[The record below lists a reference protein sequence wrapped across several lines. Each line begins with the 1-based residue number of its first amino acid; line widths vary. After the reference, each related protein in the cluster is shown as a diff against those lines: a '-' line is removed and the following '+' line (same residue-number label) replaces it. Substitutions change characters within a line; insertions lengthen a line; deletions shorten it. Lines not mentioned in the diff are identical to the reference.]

1 MVDLLTVIP
10 IWVTYFAFTHEIK
23 FRDIKSFSDFLNY
36 LLYGAYTLR
45 ILRALRVH
53 KKLAHIE
60 DEVKRTLFNMLL
72 FVLTM
77 VLFGKPSDKYMYIL
91 ISDSKECKPQ

>member
-36 LLYGAYTLR
+36 LLYG
-45 ILRALRVH
+45 ALRVH

-91 ISDSKECKPQ
+91 ISDSKEFKPQ

>member
-1 MVDLLTVIP
+1 MVDLFTVIP

-36 LLYGAYTLR
+36 LLYG
-45 ILRALRVH
+45 ALRVH